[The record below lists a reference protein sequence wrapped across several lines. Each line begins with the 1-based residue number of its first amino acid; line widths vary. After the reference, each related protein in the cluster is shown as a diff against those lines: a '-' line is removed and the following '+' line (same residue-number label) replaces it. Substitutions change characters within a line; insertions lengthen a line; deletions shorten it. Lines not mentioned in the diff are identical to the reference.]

1 MSTTLLGI
9 SNVLSLWTSGFLTMK
24 TNDVG
29 AEEDLFFFYSRW
41 DSHKPED
48 TPAILFAK
56 GNQYTLLLYVLLEYF
71 SFFFLQRLS

>member
-1 MSTTLLGI
+1 
-9 SNVLSLWTSGFLTMK
+9 MK

-29 AEEDLFFFYSRW
+29 AEEDLFFYSRW

-56 GNQYTLLLYVLLEYF
+56 GNQYALLLYILLKC
-71 SFFFLQRLS
+71 FFLFYNDRHKIQ